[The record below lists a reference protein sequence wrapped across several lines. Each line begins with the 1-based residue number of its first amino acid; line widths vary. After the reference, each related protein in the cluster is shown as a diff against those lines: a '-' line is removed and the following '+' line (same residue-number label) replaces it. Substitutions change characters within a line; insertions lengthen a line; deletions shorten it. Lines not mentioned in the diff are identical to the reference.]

1 MVDNRTTNKNYPLPH
16 PSNIASQDVTR
27 IANAISMI
35 DSDIAECDSEISA
48 MSTSV
53 NTLTK
58 SALKIPAEQV
68 GIMNTE
74 LQDLEARKYIVV
86 NSDAT
91 GFSAVEGGGGG
102 GGKKGEILIKR
113 SDINFDTTWV
123 DPRSILKQSPITNEA
138 ITDQLLPNNG
148 LVILRDSAEQSFDEQ
163 LPARGITAIQSNED
177 IVADAF
183 CGYIIKDTI
192 ESENEEDD
200 IASAT
205 KFGRVKIGSGINVA
219 NGVISV
225 PIIGMASKNDFGLVK
240 IGDGLNVSRGVI
252 SAKEYQQA
260 DHETYGIIKLG
271 DDFIIGNDGELLLA
285 NKNENEGVIYQASKV
300 KLCSNYTIAV
310 EETYAV
316 YRLWVNEDCLIN
328 FDWSLLDQKHDA
340 TFDVE
345 LYSSDN
351 YIVAFSDEVIWSAP
365 CAGVVAGKTVV
376 RFTKRLNM
384 STLEGKLISQ
394 DESAE
399 KLLTVYAEDDIAKNY
414 TCHCTGTDGWPAYE
428 FLKNT
433 RTDIYWEYS
442 WPVVPDEDG
451 AIFQIDFMKSTYV
464 TKVDF
469 GCTRGSATTFF
480 YIEASL
486 DGINWTKQYQK
497 LNQSLNGDF
506 SFTLENRGYFRHYR
520 IRCASNVVFSR
531 IRFWGHDV
539 DDRLFELRKITPQ
552 MFSDSQQGYILTSH
566 ATVNDGALKNITN
579 TSTNSYAGFNS
590 TDEDGSWWIKYEL
603 PEAKVVDFI
612 DIASGNGDTQY
623 NPSWF
628 KIEGS
633 NDDENWTLLIEKGQQ
648 KTWNK
653 CQAFQY
659 FIDNTVAYKYYKLT
673 IKATANATSCRVYR
687 WRLYK
692 KEDGIS
698 SLENFIPVMLAASQ
712 DGYIVSAE
720 SQYNNEHAAV
730 YAFDGNSNT
739 RWSSGGGAPS
749 WLQIQFPTAVVCT
762 AYQITSRNDYY
773 YNQAPRTFVVAG
785 SNNGTTWQTLDSQS
799 GISFM
804 QNETKLFDFENNE
817 AYLYYRLYVT
827 ENNGGGTV
835 ALGKFEIGKLLK
847 TYKKDLNV
855 LEYLIPSMSSNSQN
869 GYELSVNSIYSS
881 DWDIWKC
888 FDHDTGTSWS
898 TAYDSPISTIQITLP
913 EAKICNCM
921 SVYPRSGLTYQAF
934 GTMILYGSND
944 GETWIELLNDS
955 SISAWTNNVEKSW
968 EVENTT
974 AYSNYKLVVT
984 PYNQENCVSVA
995 NINLCHRYI
1004 IREY

>member
-1 MVDNRTTNKNYPLPH
+1 MIDNRTTNKNYPLPH
-16 PSNIASQDVTR
+16 PSNIASQDVAR
-27 IANAISMI
+27 IATSISMI
-35 DSDIAECDSEISA
+35 DADIAGCDTEISTLA
-48 MSTSV
+48 TSI
-53 NTLTK
+53 NTLAN

-68 GIMNTE
+68 GTIDTE
-74 LQDLEARKYIVV
+74 LQDLDAKKYIVV
-86 NSDAT
+86 NSDGT
-91 GFSAVEGGGGG
+91 GFSTVEGGGGE
-102 GGKKGEILIKR
+102 GGKKGEVLIKK
-113 SDINFDTTWV
+113 SDANFDTTWI
-123 DPRSILKQSPITNEA
+123 DPRTILKQSPITDEA
-138 ITDQLLPNNG
+138 TTDKQLPNNG
-148 LVILRDSAEQSFDEQ
+148 LMILRDSTEKSSDEQ
-163 LPARGITAIQSNED
+163 LPSRGVTPIQSTSD
-177 IVADAF
+177 VVADSF
-183 CGYIIKDTI
+183 GGYILKDTI

-200 IASAT
+200 IATST
-205 KFGRVKIGSGINVA
+205 KFGRVKIGSGINVS

-225 PIIGMASKNDFGLVK
+225 PVIGTASKNDFGLVK
-240 IGDGLNVSRGVI
+240 VGDGLNVSNGTI

-260 DHETYGIIKLG
+260 DHENYGIIKLSN
-271 DDFIIGNDGELLLA
+271 DFAVGENGELLLA
-285 NKNENEGVIYQASKV
+285 NKNENEGVIYQIAKI
-300 KLCSNYTIAV
+300 KICSNNTISV
-310 EETYAV
+310 EETYSV
-316 YRLWVNEDCLIN
+316 YRLWINEDCMIN
-328 FDWSLLDQKHDA
+328 FDWSLLDQKYDA

-345 LYSSDN
+345 LYASDS
-351 YIVAFSDEVIWSAP
+351 YVVAFSDEIIWNTL

-433 RTDIYWEYS
+433 RSDIYWEYS

-469 GCTRGSATTFF
+469 GCTRGSTTTFF

-486 DGINWTKQYQK
+486 DGVNWIRQYQK

-520 IRCASNVVFSR
+520 IRCASNVCFSR

-566 ATVNDGALKNITN
+566 ATVNNGALKDITN

-590 TDEDGSWWIKYEL
+590 TDEGGSWWIKYEL
-603 PEAKVVDFI
+603 PEAEVVDFI
-612 DIASGNGDTQY
+612 DLASGNVDTQY
-623 NPSWF
+623 NPTWF

-633 NDDENWTLLIEKGQQ
+633 NDDENWTLLLEKAQLSS
-648 KTWNK
+648 WNK
-653 CQAFQY
+653 CQSFQY
-659 FIDNTVAYKYYKLT
+659 FIDNIIAYKYYKLT
-673 IKATANATSCRVYR
+673 IKKTSNATSCRIGR

-739 RWSSGGGAPS
+739 RWSSGGSAPS
-749 WLQIQFPTAVVCT
+749 WLLIQFPTEVVCN
-762 AYQITSRNDYY
+762 AYQITSRNDSY
-773 YNQAPRTFVVAG
+773 YNQAPREFRLEG
-785 SNNGTTWQTLDSQS
+785 SNDGTTWRTLDTQT
-799 GISFM
+799 GIVFS
-804 QNETKLFDFENNE
+804 QNETKLFDFANE
-817 AYLYYRLYVT
+817 RAYLYYRIYVT
-827 ENNGGGTV
+827 ANNGGSTV
-835 ALGKFEIGKLLK
+835 AISKLELGRLFK
-847 TYKKDLNV
+847 TYKKDINAY
-855 LEYLIPSMSSNSQN
+855 EYLIPTMSSNSQN

-888 FDHDTGTSWS
+888 FDRATNSSWS
-898 TAYDSPISTIQITLP
+898 TAYNSPTTTILITLP
-913 EAKICNCM
+913 EAKICDYL
-921 SVYPRSGLTYQAF
+921 SVYPRTDLGQQAF

-944 GETWIELLNDS
+944 GENWVELLNE
-955 SISAWTNNVEKSW
+955 SAITAWSNNTEKSW
-968 EVENTT
+968 SFINST
-974 AYSNYKLVVT
+974 AYSKYKIVAT

-1004 IREY
+1004 TREY